1 MAVSL
6 SSNFVKLFEA
16 EVHQAYQSVQK
27 LSAIART
34 RTGVVGS
41 TVQFPKISAGQATVH
56 VPSTNVTALG
66 VTHSNVTATLTDF
79 VAPEYTSI
87 FDQQKVNYDE
97 RQELVEVVSNAIGRR
112 VDQIK
117 IDALDAASSPQTV
130 ANSVGGANT
139 DLNFAKI
146 REASKKLSA
155 KNVPANDRYLIVHA
169 NGLANLLSESQATS
183 VDFVSSKNLMS
194 GDVSSYMG
202 FNVIVMGDMDEGGLA
217 IDGSSDRTCYA
228 MHKSAL
234 GYAEG
239 IGLKTEINYVP
250 ERAAWLT
257 NCMLS
262 AGAIAVDDNGIVRI
276 TTREA

>member
-6 SSNFVKLFEA
+6 STNFVKLFEA
-16 EVHQAYQSVQK
+16 EVKQAYSAVQK
-27 LSAIART
+27 LQPIART

-41 TVQFPKISAGQATVH
+41 TIQFPKIGSGQATVH
-56 VPSTNVTALG
+56 IPSANVSALNI
-66 VTHSNVTATLTDF
+66 THSNVTATLTDF
-79 VAPEYTSI
+79 VAPEYTSL

-112 VDQIK
+112 ADQIK

-130 ANSVGGANT
+130 ANSIGGSNT
-139 DLNFAKI
+139 NLNFAKI
-146 REASKKLSA
+146 REAAKKLNA
-155 KNVPANDRYLIVHA
+155 KNVPATDRFLIIHA
-169 NGLANLLSESQATS
+169 NGLANLLSEEQATS
-183 VDFVSSKNLMS
+183 VDYVSARALMS
-194 GDVSSYMG
+194 GAVDQYMG
-202 FNVIVMGDMDEGGLA
+202 FTVIVMGDMDEGGLA
-217 IDGSSDRTCYA
+217 IDGSNDRTCYA

-239 IGLKTEINYVP
+239 IGIKTEINYVP

-262 AGAIAVDDNGIVRI
+262 AGAVAIDDNGIVRI
-276 TTREA
+276 TTRES

>member
-6 SSNFVKLFEA
+6 STNFTKLFEA
-16 EVHQAYQSVQK
+16 EVKQAYQSVQK
-27 LSAIART
+27 LAGICRT

-56 VPSTNVTALG
+56 VPATNVTALG

-112 VDQIK
+112 ADQIK
-117 IDALDAASSPQTV
+117 IDALDSASSPQTV
-130 ANSVGGANT
+130 ANSIGGANT
-139 DLNFAKI
+139 NLNFAKI
-146 REASKKLSA
+146 REAAKKLSA
-155 KNVPANDRYLIVHA
+155 KNVPSTDRFLLIHA
-169 NGLANLLSESQATS
+169 NGLANLLSEEQATS
-183 VDFVSSKNLMS
+183 VDFVSAKNLMS
-194 GDVSSYMG
+194 GSVDTYMG
-202 FNVIVMGDMDEGGLA
+202 FKVIILGDMDEGGLA
-217 IDGSSDRTCYA
+217 IDGSNDRTCYA
-228 MHKSAL
+228 IHKSAL

-250 ERAAWLT
+250 ERASWLT

-262 AGAIAVDDNGIVRI
+262 AGAVAVDDNGIVKI